1 VACFLG
7 VEGQVEEVLSID
19 VNQSGSML
27 LSAGMDNVVKIWQ
40 LDKPE
45 IQNAIEES
53 YAKKNSG

>member
-1 VACFLG
+1 MACFLG